1 MDSWSW
7 EGEGGEGEE
16 EVAVGSDDEDI
27 EGAGGKEDGDEEI
40 AGDTTLLE
48 LFNVSSWMRSISN
61 EVHANANGALTDWFV
76 ARRVGR
82 QTRERERREA
92 KRLRKMK
99 SGLHRT

>member
-27 EGAGGKEDGDEEI
+27 EGAGGKEDGDEET

-48 LFNVSSWMRSISN
+48 LFNVSCTMHRVELSRKVKEKKHN
-61 EVHANANGALTDWFV
+61 TTD
-76 ARRVGR
+76 
-82 QTRERERREA
+82 E
-92 KRLRKMK
+92 KMEE
-99 SGLHRT
+99 SHSLHIGGKEHTATSRATQIY